1 MEQLL
6 TFFDN
11 FTILTLVKLLVVVLL
26 GVYGVFAG
34 LMALQIR
41 AMTKAI
47 TMKDDFIIQILGLLH
62 LIFAILVFLMA
73 VFIL

>member
-1 MEQLL
+1 MEQLIL
-6 TFFDN
+6 FFDN
-11 FTILTLVKLLVVVLL
+11 FTILTLVKLLTVLL
-26 GVYGVFAG
+26 LAVYGVFAG

-47 TMKDDFIIQILGLLH
+47 TMKDDYVIQILGVLH
-62 LIFAILVFLMA
+62 LVFAIIVFLLA